1 MSVNTL
7 VEQIRLI
14 KTQNELNQV
23 IEAVKLQ
30 MTYLSRRNIRNF
42 VIGDT
47 VKFTARGGAV
57 VKGTVSKVNQKTVL
71 VKVANHGMF
80 GTTTYKV
87 PAGMLEAV

>member
-1 MSVNTL
+1 MSVNAI
-7 VEQIRLI
+7 VDSIRQI
-14 KTQNELNQV
+14 KNQNDLNTV

-87 PAGMLEAV
+87 PAGMLESV